1 MIIPP
6 QHSAARK
13 LLRLHSLRQGRSA
26 EGDSFL
32 RTRHSER
39 RAPEMARGKRRDGR
53 CARAAAE
60 EEYSVE
66 VRGSHLMREAI
77 RGHLWQEVAIS
88 HLEASKV
95 SRDEGGN
102 RGNQRRSVAAIGRQG
117 RLEVISDH

>member
-77 RGHLWQEVAIS
+77 RGHLWLEVAIS

-102 RGNQRRSVAAIGRQG
+102 QRRSVAASGSHRQPSADSG
-117 RLEVISDH
+117 D

>member
-88 HLEASKV
+88 HLEASRSHV
-95 SRDEGGN
+95 MREAI
-102 RGNQRRSVAAIGRQG
+102 RGAQWQPVAASGRQW

>member
-66 VRGSHLMREAI
+66 VRGSHLI
-77 RGHLWQEVAIS
+77 
-88 HLEASKV
+88 
-95 SRDEGGN
+95 DEGGN
-102 RGNQRRSVAAIGRQG
+102 QRSSVARSGNQSSRGLQG
-117 RLEVISDH
+117 LT